1 MYNTI
6 VIGGGA
12 GGLTVS
18 IGLASAGKKVLLVE
32 KDKLGGE
39 CTWGGCIPSKSFI
52 TVARTSSNLEEALEK
67 VVSNVHKIGDKELPH
82 ISKIKNLEYVNG
94 EASFIDKNTVSV
106 NGKLYRAKFIVIST
120 GSLPFIPE
128 IKGLKDIQ
136 YLTNQNFFYTNERYK
151 SIVMLG
157 AGIISLE
164 LAFPL
169 RKLGVDITILEK
181 TDLFLP
187 MMDKEVREFYIDRLK
202 IAGVKL
208 ILGCEVE
215 EFVKTE
221 NEILIKTSKGEFKS
235 EKVFVAIGRKPN
247 LENLNLDKIGLN
259 YSEKGI
265 VVDKYMRTSINNIFG
280 IGDVV
285 SQFKFSHVA
294 GYHGEIVVR
303 NILFSYFLK
312 RTDLEYIPSTI
323 FGDIEVSRVGLTE
336 EEARKKFKRIYVYKI
351 DENNDR
357 SIIAFEDSFLLKV
370 ICDRKFNIIGV
381 TCIGERAGEIVG
393 FLQNMINNKMKFYKV
408 MKSIQAYPTY
418 CYYIRN
424 LAKISYID
432 YLKSYNIFR

>member
-265 VVDKYMRTSINNIFG
+265 VVDKHMRTSINNIFG

-285 SQFKFSHVA
+285 SQFKFS
-294 GYHGEIVVR
+294 
-303 NILFSYFLK
+303 
-312 RTDLEYIPSTI
+312 
-323 FGDIEVSRVGLTE
+323 
-336 EEARKKFKRIYVYKI
+336 
-351 DENNDR
+351 
-357 SIIAFEDSFLLKV
+357 
-370 ICDRKFNIIGV
+370 
-381 TCIGERAGEIVG
+381 
-393 FLQNMINNKMKFYKV
+393 
-408 MKSIQAYPTY
+408 
-418 CYYIRN
+418 
-424 LAKISYID
+424 
-432 YLKSYNIFR
+432 

>member
-208 ILGCEVE
+208 ILGCEV
-215 EFVKTE
+215 
-221 NEILIKTSKGEFKS
+221 
-235 EKVFVAIGRKPN
+235 
-247 LENLNLDKIGLN
+247 
-259 YSEKGI
+259 
-265 VVDKYMRTSINNIFG
+265 
-280 IGDVV
+280 
-285 SQFKFSHVA
+285 
-294 GYHGEIVVR
+294 
-303 NILFSYFLK
+303 
-312 RTDLEYIPSTI
+312 
-323 FGDIEVSRVGLTE
+323 
-336 EEARKKFKRIYVYKI
+336 
-351 DENNDR
+351 
-357 SIIAFEDSFLLKV
+357 
-370 ICDRKFNIIGV
+370 
-381 TCIGERAGEIVG
+381 
-393 FLQNMINNKMKFYKV
+393 
-408 MKSIQAYPTY
+408 
-418 CYYIRN
+418 
-424 LAKISYID
+424 
-432 YLKSYNIFR
+432 